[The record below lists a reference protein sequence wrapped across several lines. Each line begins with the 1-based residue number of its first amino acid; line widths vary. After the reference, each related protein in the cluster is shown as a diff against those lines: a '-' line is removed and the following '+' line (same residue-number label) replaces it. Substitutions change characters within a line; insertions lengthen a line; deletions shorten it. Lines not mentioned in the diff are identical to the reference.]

1 VANNASYAYSNGN
14 YNVTVNGMTVYTTS
28 SSTTAST
35 IAQRLNNIFSDPNR
49 DLDFI
54 TPSFVNGSYVV
65 ICPLVRKNQ
74 GHKTYFY
81 DSTSNA
87 ANNYYDEKLYEN
99 TYWNDSR
106 DINQTAILTITN
118 SSRPWVDAL
127 QIANNIRYAV
137 TPNFNTAAGKSY
149 ISRFTMPSNTSS
161 SVASV
166 ISSAAI
172 LQYYGHPC
180 QGTQP
185 GTTSTCGTL
194 TVQNIWGA
202 AVSNGEVFHPCDL
215 TAAMTSTNSWN
226 TTYRNKFVKVTNL
239 SNGQSIVVRVTDTA
253 PANQGIELTYRAWQ
267 SIGQPAPNSKSVKIE
282 LMS

>member
-1 VANNASYAYSNGN
+1 
-14 YNVTVNGMTVYTTS
+14 
-28 SSTTAST
+28 
-35 IAQRLNNIFSDPNR
+35 
-49 DLDFI
+49 
-54 TPSFVNGSYVV
+54 
-65 ICPLVRKNQ
+65 
-74 GHKTYFY
+74 
-81 DSTSNA
+81 
-87 ANNYYDEKLYEN
+87 
-99 TYWNDSR
+99 
-106 DINQTAILTITN
+106 
-118 SSRPWVDAL
+118 
-127 QIANNIRYAV
+127 
-137 TPNFNTAAGKSY
+137 
-149 ISRFTMPSNTSS
+149 MPSNTSS